1 MITSGLSKFVAHDN
15 IWFDNSYKLTKF
27 WGVFLSFF
35 FWGVFLSF
43 FLSFFHLD
51 YVGVLALTSL
61 MVLFTS
67 ASFQDFQ
74 TRQLLTLCISSFLK
88 NN

>member
-1 MITSGLSKFVAHDN
+1 MITSGLIIHIN
-15 IWFDNSYKLTKF
+15 L
-27 WGVFLSFF
+27 LSFGDF
-35 FWGVFLSF
+35 FFLSF
-43 FLSFFHLD
+43 FLFFIWTP
-51 YVGVLALTSL
+51 VGVLALTSL

>member
-27 WGVFLSFF
+27 WGVFLSFWGDF
-35 FWGVFLSF
+35 FFLSF
-43 FLSFFHLD
+43 FLFFIWTP
-51 YVGVLALTSL
+51 VGVLALTSL

-88 NN
+88 ND

>member
-1 MITSGLSKFVAHDN
+1 MITSGLIIHINLLSFGE
-15 IWFDNSYKLTKF
+15 FF
-27 WGVFLSFF
+27 FLSF

-74 TRQLLTLCISSFLK
+74 TRQLLTLCISSFFK